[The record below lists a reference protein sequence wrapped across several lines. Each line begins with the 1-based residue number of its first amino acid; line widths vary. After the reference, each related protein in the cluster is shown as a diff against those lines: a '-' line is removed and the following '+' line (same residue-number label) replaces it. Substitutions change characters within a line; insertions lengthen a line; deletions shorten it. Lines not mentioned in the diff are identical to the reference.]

1 MVCANWILPF
11 FPQASR
17 MVPGRFRW
25 LPMRKIGI
33 ISRNKG
39 TGYRV
44 QGTEKKSNL
53 NPEPRTL
60 NPERGFTLIELL
72 LAASILSI
80 IALAILS
87 TFGAGMRAFERVQS
101 FGGFQADVLLFLE
114 GFERDARN
122 TFAFSGVKFKGDS
135 QSMSFAS
142 IGTKLDEDGNA
153 FTVLE
158 ERSYGFDS
166 SQKAL
171 VEKEEDFAPAVS
183 SVTEGSVRTRQV
195 APIKAVAFQY
205 YSYRKEIEDGEE
217 KIESGWQGTWTDEE
231 TIPRG
236 VKVELTFEEGGQ
248 EVSLAR
254 TVFIPSGGDI
264 GSDEEEEEEQGDGSD
279 G

>member
-1 MVCANWILPF
+1 MN
-11 FPQASR
+11 
-17 MVPGRFRW
+17 
-25 LPMRKIGI
+25 
-33 ISRNKG
+33 NN
-39 TGYRV
+39 RV
-44 QGTEKKSNL
+44 QGSGFRVQKPEEKLSPIPYPLSPKK
-53 NPEPRTL
+53 
-60 NPERGFTLIELL
+60 GFTIIELL
-72 LAASILSI
+72 LAASIMSMV
-80 IALAILS
+80 ALAVLS
-87 TFGAGMRAFERVQS
+87 TFGTGLRAFERVQS
-101 FGGFQADVLLFLE
+101 FGGFQSDVLLFLE

-142 IGTKLDEDGNA
+142 VGTKLDEDGSA

-166 SQKAL
+166 FQNAL

-195 APIKAVAFQY
+195 APVKAVAFQY

-236 VKVELTFEEGGQ
+236 IKIRLTFEEGGQ

-264 GSDEEEEEEQGDGSD
+264 GREEEEEEEQGDGSD